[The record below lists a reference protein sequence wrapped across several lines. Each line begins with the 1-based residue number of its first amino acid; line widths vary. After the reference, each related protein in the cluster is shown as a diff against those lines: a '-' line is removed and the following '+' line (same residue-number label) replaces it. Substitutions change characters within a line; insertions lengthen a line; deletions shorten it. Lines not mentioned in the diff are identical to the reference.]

1 MHYKITYHCM
11 PWELDYALL
20 SFTQLKKSS
29 YYLNGEDTIEI
40 SPVLNLSSYLV
51 DWDKSK
57 LSKDLLK
64 ARFMEYLKL
73 LKNYKVNASIYEG
86 NELYGHLDHQRD
98 AISEEVDFYF
108 SLCPDMYFSEQLL
121 ALMIQSSKQIKNKY
135 FVITPEI
142 SKLWDSTW
150 DEITNSD
157 WMYVDYNSW
166 NEVDIFDI
174 RAKMKTKETGI
185 TLDPTMRSKWAGWF
199 DLYNKAMYEELCP
212 IQEDWKGYGPW
223 DWYSLMITEFCK
235 TRGINFQQ
243 YVMRGQTI
251 FERPVGP
258 FKNGGYT
265 KIYKDLLYINDVPN
279 QREIFEA
286 NMKMYIDRGLKT
298 LQEKGIL

>member
-20 SFTQLKKSS
+20 TFTQLKKSS
-29 YYLNGEDTIEI
+29 YYLSGEDTIEI
-40 SPVLNLSSYLV
+40 VPILNLSSYLI

-64 ARFMEYLKL
+64 ARFLEYLKL

-86 NELYGHLDHQRD
+86 DKLYGHLDSQRE
-98 AISEEVDFYF
+98 AVSEEVDYYINI
-108 SLCPDMYFSEQLL
+108 CPDMYFSEQLL
-121 ALMIQSSKQIKNKY
+121 SLMIQSSKQIKNKY

-142 SKLWDSTW
+142 SKMWDTTW

-157 WMYVDYNSW
+157 WMHVDYNKW

-174 RAKMKTKETGI
+174 RAKMKTKEMGI
-185 TLDPTMRSKWAGWF
+185 TLDPTNKSKWAGWF

-212 IQEDWKGYGPW
+212 VQDDWQGYGPH
-223 DWYSLMITEFCK
+223 DWYSLLVTEYVK
-235 TRGINFQQ
+235 MRGVNFQQ

-251 FERPVGP
+251 FERPVGL
-258 FKNGGYT
+258 FKDGGYT
-265 KIYKDLLYINDVPN
+265 KMYKDLMHINDVPN
-279 QREIFEA
+279 QRQIFES
-286 NMKMYIDRGLKT
+286 NMKMYIDKGLKT

>member
-1 MHYKITYHCM
+1 MHYKIIYHCM

-20 SFTQLKKSS
+20 TFTQLKKSS
-29 YYLNGEDTIEI
+29 YYLSGEDTIEI

-57 LSKDLLK
+57 LPKDLLK
-64 ARFMEYLKL
+64 ARFLEYLKL

-86 NELYGHLDHQRD
+86 NELYGHLDHQRS
-98 AISEEVDFYF
+98 AVSEEVDFYINI
-108 SLCPDMYFSEQLL
+108 CPDMYFSEQLL

-142 SKLWDSTW
+142 SKMWDATW

-157 WMYVDYNSW
+157 WMHVDYDKW

-174 RAKMKTKETGI
+174 RAKMKTKEMGI
-185 TLDPTMRSKWAGWF
+185 TLDPTNKSKWAGWF

-212 IQEDWKGYGPW
+212 IQDDWKGYGPH
-223 DWYSLMITEFCK
+223 DWYSLMVTEFCK
-235 TRGINFQQ
+235 ARGVNFQQ

-251 FERPVGP
+251 FERPVGL
-258 FKNGGYT
+258 FKDGGYT
-265 KIYKDLLYINDVPN
+265 KMYKDLLHINDVPN
-279 QREIFEA
+279 QREVFEA

>member
-1 MHYKITYHCM
+1 MHYKIIYHCM

-20 SFTQLKKSS
+20 TFTQLKKSS
-29 YYLNGEDTIEI
+29 YYLSGEDTIEI

-64 ARFMEYLKL
+64 ARFSEYLKL

-86 NELYGHLDHQRD
+86 DKLYGHLDHQRE
-98 AISEEVDFYF
+98 AVSEEVDFYINI
-108 SLCPDMYFSEQLL
+108 CPDMYFSEQLL
-121 ALMIQSSKQIKNKY
+121 ALLIQSSKQIENKY

-142 SKLWDSTW
+142 SKMWDSTW
-150 DEITNSD
+150 DEITNPD
-157 WMYVDYNSW
+157 WLNIDYDKW
-166 NEVDIFDI
+166 DEVDIFDI
-174 RAKMKTKETGI
+174 RAKMKTKEMGI
-185 TLDPTMRSKWAGWF
+185 TLDPTMKSKWAGWF

-212 IQEDWKGYGPW
+212 IQDDWQGYGPH

-235 TRGINFQQ
+235 ARNVNFQQ

-251 FERPVGP
+251 FEHPVGP
-258 FKNGGYT
+258 FKDGGYT
-265 KIYKDLLYINDVPN
+265 KIYKELLHINDVPN
-279 QREIFEA
+279 QREVFEA